1 MNKTRAKVA
10 LLVGLG
16 FLVGMVPRATADEAD
31 QKTIFTFSGPV
42 EIPGQVLEAGTYVFK
57 LADSDSDR
65 DLVQVFNKEQ
75 THLYGTFL
83 TIPDEHLRI
92 SGKTILTFD
101 EAPAGSPEAVRAWFY
116 PGDEF
121 GHEFVYPKT
130 QALRLA
136 KANNMPVASM
146 PAELSENTKKPA
158 STMKEPHVVAMRQ
171 AHLTAQKPT
180 GEEVEIAEAFP
191 ASNGH

>member
-1 MNKTRAKVA
+1 
-10 LLVGLG
+10 
-16 FLVGMVPRATADEAD
+16 
-31 QKTIFTFSGPV
+31 
-42 EIPGQVLEAGTYVFK
+42 
-57 LADSDSDR
+57 
-65 DLVQVFNKEQ
+65 VFNKDQ

-158 STMKEPHVVAMRQ
+158 STMKEPHVMAMRQ
-171 AHLTAQKPT
+171 AHLKAQKPT